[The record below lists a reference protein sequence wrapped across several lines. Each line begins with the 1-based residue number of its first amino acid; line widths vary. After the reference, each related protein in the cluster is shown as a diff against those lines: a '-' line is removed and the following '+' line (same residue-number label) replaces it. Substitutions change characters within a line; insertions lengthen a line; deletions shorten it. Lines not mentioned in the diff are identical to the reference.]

1 MRVHVFGNSSSPAVA
16 TCRLSRTAQEGEREY
31 GDARHFIERD
41 FYVDDDLKSLPTE
54 GEAIDLLKRTQA
66 MLAEANLTLHK
77 ITSISPEVMRTFPAE
92 DHAKDLKDLDLKLDN
107 PPLQRS
113 LGLHWDLKKDIFTF
127 QVSTQEK
134 PYTHRGV
141 LSTVNSL
148 YDPLGF
154 VAPVIIQG
162 RSLLRELSQSTD
174 EWDVPLPPEMQQ
186 EWEKWKDSL
195 KNLEQLHIPCN
206 YIPAALSTASHKEI
220 CIFSEASEKA
230 IAAVA
235 YLNATNTDGLSHV
248 GFIFGN
254 VKLAP

>member
-107 PPLQRS
+107 PP
-113 LGLHWDLKKDIFTF
+113 H
-127 QVSTQEK
+127 
-134 PYTHRGV
+134 
-141 LSTVNSL
+141 
-148 YDPLGF
+148 DPLGF